1 MILALTLILSVTA
14 CSPKQDASS
23 GKSSGE
29 IKVTDAIGREVT
41 LAAPAT
47 KVVGTHNPSLNTAV
61 VIGGGGKYI
70 AGFGNKDMARGL
82 YEEVIDGYNDLPQIG
97 KGKDINMETVMELGA
112 DLAILPER
120 FASQADQLMFQP
132 WLPFPMTKAL
142 TQSQTL

>member
-61 VIGGGGKYI
+61 VIWRRQVHCRLWQQGHGP
-70 AGFGNKDMARGL
+70 RP
-82 YEEVIDGYNDLPQIG
+82 V
-97 KGKDINMETVMELGA
+97 
-112 DLAILPER
+112 
-120 FASQADQLMFQP
+120 
-132 WLPFPMTKAL
+132 
-142 TQSQTL
+142 